1 MASTS
6 THFIPNRAGLLEI
19 QRTVQMVKGMEAFA
33 EKIVDGVR
41 SVAPVDEDA
50 DAHYIDMLEVESGIE
65 SGVATAHVIAMKFTA
80 LFLEFGTGAP
90 GPTPAFAPLRRGAE
104 SAGFRVTGGAKG

>member
-6 THFIPNRAGLLEI
+6 THFIPNRAGLLAI
-19 QRTVQMVKGMEAFA
+19 QQTVEMVKGMEKFA
-33 EKIVDGVR
+33 EQIVDGVKG
-41 SVAPVDEDA
+41 VAPVDADA
-50 DAHYIDMLEVESGIE
+50 DEHYIDMLEVESGVE

-104 SAGFRVTGGAKG
+104 AAGFRVTGGAKG